1 MTLLLTQGPVYI
13 ERIIEICCSQIP
25 ASNSASGATQF
36 SHQRPYCPPTGST
49 GPRPDSRNPEAPSSP
64 PPSMKLVPGPRPMRP
79 FHTWT
84 HCLPTLRRQKTGGG
98 CPFPCSP
105 PPGEPSGQDRERSS
119 KEEGHLLGRSAA
131 APASPGLGHTAH
143 RAEVQ
148 DTQGLAPLGK
158 PSTNSPGPKPS
169 MCRGRDVGILGL
181 DTPQLTT
188 TGHHSGG
195 GSLCDTRPPR
205 QK

>member
-1 MTLLLTQGPVYI
+1 MSL
-13 ERIIEICCSQIP
+13 
-25 ASNSASGATQF
+25 
-36 SHQRPYCPPTGST
+36 
-49 GPRPDSRNPEAPSSP
+49 
-64 PPSMKLVPGPRPMRP
+64 
-79 FHTWT
+79 
-84 HCLPTLRRQKTGGG
+84 
-98 CPFPCSP
+98 PCSP

-131 APASPGLGHTAH
+131 TPASPGHGHIPH

-169 MCRGRDVGILGL
+169 MCRGRDVSTLGL

-205 QK
+205 QTEHSWVWGPPRSPEYSLQTHSQTWPGSSEKGSHYSLLAGPSRIPARRRLLSGGPGSRQGLTTVAPQP